1 MGKEFYRPCRL
12 DVRIKGENAGEVL
25 TTVPGAEL
33 GDNCYIIQ
41 KTHNGIFLRGKNHQ
55 LTFGMSLQAFSL
67 CIHRGSPTDR
77 R

>member
-41 KTHNGIFLRGKNHQ
+41 KTHNGIF
-55 LTFGMSLQAFSL
+55 
-67 CIHRGSPTDR
+67 
-77 R
+77 